1 MSLMLISSKLDD
13 VEVLKNLAGRLRM
26 APHLVRSVSDFQL
39 NTSVPEAILCDPEV
53 FAELTPEETFR
64 DVRAKF
70 PHSIIIAVLER
81 DVYVDYDKLLDA
93 GVNEFIRRPIDM
105 MILSA
110 RLQSQ
115 IRQSELSKIASENGR
130 IVHTLLKAT
139 AHDLGNLVE
148 VVRMRLR
155 KISKASPT
163 PNPEIAIVQS
173 RIDDMTAVL
182 RRVQNTY
189 LHLRATE
196 EMTGVEHKALLPI
209 VEKAISICSD
219 LFPGKGI
226 EFERDFHVA
235 TDFAVPIIED
245 LFIYQILMNF
255 MTNAMKFSPVDG
267 VIRVTVTAD
276 GTHGKVTIRDFGL
289 GIDPDMRQKIYKGS
303 SVRSKSGTLGE
314 SGLGLGLSI
323 ASDFINR
330 IGGRLEFE
338 SRTINESAAD
348 HGTSFTVSIP
358 IEPQHSAN

>member
-13 VEVLKNLAGRLRM
+13 VEVLKKLSARSRM
-26 APHLVRSVSDFQL
+26 APYLVRSVSDFEL
-39 NTSVPEAILCDPEV
+39 NSAVPEAILCDPEV
-53 FAELTPEETFR
+53 FTELNAEETFR
-64 DVRAKF
+64 IVRAKY
-70 PHSIIIAVLER
+70 PHSILIAVLER
-81 DVYVDYDKLLDA
+81 DVFVDYDKLLDC
-93 GVNEFIRRPIDM
+93 GVNEFIRRPIDI

-155 KISKASPT
+155 KISKSTPT
-163 PNPEIAIVQS
+163 PNPEIALVQS

-196 EMTGVEHKALLPI
+196 EITIYDRKPLLPI
-209 VEKAISICSD
+209 VEKAIGICSD
-219 LFPGKGI
+219 LFTGKGI
-226 EFERDFHVA
+226 EFERDFHLPP
-235 TDFAVPIIED
+235 DFSVPVIED

-255 MTNAMKFSPVDG
+255 MSNAMKFSSVDG
-267 VIRVTVTAD
+267 VIRVTVETDA
-276 GTHGKVTIRDFGL
+276 THAKVTIRDFGT
-289 GIDPDMRQKIYKGS
+289 GIEPEIRNKLFKGS
-303 SVRSKSGTLGE
+303 GVRSTSGTLGE

-330 IGGRLEFE
+330 IGGRLDFSSQTMKE
-338 SRTINESAAD
+338 SPND
-348 HGTSFTVSIP
+348 HGTSFTVSLP
-358 IEPQHSAN
+358 IELSHSAS